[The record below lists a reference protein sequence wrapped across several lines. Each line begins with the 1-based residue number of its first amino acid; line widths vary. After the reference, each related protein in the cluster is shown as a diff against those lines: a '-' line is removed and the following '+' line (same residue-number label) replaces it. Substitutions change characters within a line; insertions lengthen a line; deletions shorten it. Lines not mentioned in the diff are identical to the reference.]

1 MKPLTIKNIDIRNA
15 QLLSSNNTETQFFR
29 FDLDSY
35 AIIST
40 ASSIPSFGFKSLDF
54 SALLDSIEDDI
65 TDVMVLSTTCESREN
80 KPQKIEVRLSLGCG
94 DQICLNCQGE
104 MSRISPLIKIDV
116 EEDERTAKP
125 VREVWGNL
133 PEELEKMVFTRD
145 LIQRLAPDI
154 KKHGAK
160 VVVSRM
166 LLDLEDTNRPL
177 KMEEIVHVNG
187 EWARYAVTE
196 LRSGRAV
203 YMTPEEVMPAD
214 ENEDDEV
221 F

>member
-1 MKPLTIKNIDIRNA
+1 
-15 QLLSSNNTETQFFR
+15 
-29 FDLDSY
+29 
-35 AIIST
+35 
-40 ASSIPSFGFKSLDF
+40 
-54 SALLDSIEDDI
+54 
-65 TDVMVLSTTCESREN
+65 
-80 KPQKIEVRLSLGCG
+80 
-94 DQICLNCQGE
+94 